1 MRRRKM
7 LVRNFLTKCAPG
19 VSVRVFDLD
28 ALTGNH
34 VKEDEACV
42 LNEAYRFDYNSEV
55 TDFYI
60 CSDIITIYSRR
71 RSN

>member
-1 MRRRKM
+1 M
-7 LVRNFLTKCAPG
+7 LVRNFLTKCSPA
-19 VSVRVFDLD
+19 VRVRVFDLD

-60 CSDIITIYSRR
+60 CEDNINIYSKRR
-71 RSN
+71 TMK